1 MSLSIPQY
9 LMKRMFPA
17 GQSMFLVRKDG
28 ASEPNYLM
36 IQAIN
41 IAMPLEIPVPGME
54 GFNVNDVANYGKISI
69 DGNPLNI
76 TPERFQNDVSMWYQ
90 GLCMDYDFL
99 DRMIHGETD
108 PFIIP
113 IGGKVTVLLR
123 LQDDIDFIRTI
134 GPHTFGIRVD
144 YQGFIINV
152 DIPLDLTEE
161 NTNLEFD
168 PSLT

>member
-1 MSLSIPQY
+1 MRKDCNVTQY
-9 LMKRMFPA
+9 PTIFNEAHVSRRTMNV
-17 GQSMFLVRKDG
+17 SVRKDG

-113 IGGKVTVLLR
+113 IGGKVTVLLASPR
-123 LQDDIDFIRTI
+123 
-134 GPHTFGIRVD
+134 
-144 YQGFIINV
+144 
-152 DIPLDLTEE
+152 
-161 NTNLEFD
+161 
-168 PSLT
+168 